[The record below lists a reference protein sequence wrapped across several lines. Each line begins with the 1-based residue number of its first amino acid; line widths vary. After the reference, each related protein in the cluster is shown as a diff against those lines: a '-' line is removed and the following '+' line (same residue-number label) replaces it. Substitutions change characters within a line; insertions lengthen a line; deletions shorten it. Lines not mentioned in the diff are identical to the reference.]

1 MVAIV
6 TENAA
11 AEQEVHDMFVS
22 INPADGSSREVA
34 AAFDDAQLEQAL
46 EQAAQAAP
54 HWRALPLG
62 DRCALMH
69 RAADVLRARREEFA
83 RVMTQEMGKPIGE
96 ARAEVEKSALGCDYY
111 ADHGPAFLADEV
123 IASDAGHSLVA
134 YQPLGTVLAIMP
146 WNFPFWQVFR
156 FAAPAL
162 VAGNTGLLKHASNVP
177 QCALAVEA
185 VFREAGF
192 PAGVF
197 RTLMIPSSRVAGV
210 IEDARVHAV
219 TLTGSEPAGRQVA
232 ATAGAALKKTVLELG
247 GSDPF
252 IVLADADLDL
262 AVETAV
268 ASRFLNTGQSCIAAK
283 RFIVVPEIAD
293 AFVERF
299 RVAAEAL
306 PVGDPLD
313 EHNRMGPMARHDL
326 RDELHRQV
334 SDSIAQGAG
343 AVTGCVPQDGPG
355 AYYPPSILDRVAPGI
370 RAYKEELFGPVASV
384 IRAADEADAVRIAN
398 DTDFGLGGSV
408 WTGDAARGER
418 IARRLQCGSAFV
430 NGLVKSDPRLPFGGV
445 KHSGYGRELSHHG
458 MHEFLNAKTIWVK

>member
-1 MVAIV
+1 
-6 TENAA
+6 
-11 AEQEVHDMFVS
+11 MFVS
-22 INPADGSSREVA
+22 TNPADGSTHDVI
-34 AAFDDAQLEQAL
+34 AAFTGVQLEAVLQQTAL
-46 EQAAQAAP
+46 AAP
-54 HWRALPLG
+54 AWRETAIG
-62 DRCALMH
+62 ERCALM
-69 RAADVLRARREEFA
+69 RKAAAVLRTHSGDYARL
-83 RVMTQEMGKPIGE
+83 MTQEMGKPIGE
-96 ARAEVEKSALGCDYY
+96 ARAEIEKCALGCDYY
-111 ADHGPAFLADEV
+111 ADNGPAFIADEL
-123 IASDAGHSLVA
+123 IETDAGRSLVA

-192 PAGVF
+192 PDGVF
-197 RTLMIPSSRVAGV
+197 RTLMIPSAQVAGV

-232 ATAGAALKKTVLELG
+232 ATAAAMLKKSVLELG

-252 IVLADADLDL
+252 IILADADLDL
-262 AVETAV
+262 AVENAV
-268 ASRFLNTGQSCIAAK
+268 ASRFLNTGQSCISAK
-283 RFIVVPEIAD
+283 RFIVVPEIAED
-293 AFVERF
+293 FVGRF
-299 RVAAEAL
+299 RRAAEAL

-313 EHNRMGPMARHDL
+313 EHNRMGPMARLDL
-326 RDELHRQV
+326 RAELHQQV
-334 SDSIAQGAG
+334 SDSIAQGAV
-343 AVTGCVPQDGPG
+343 AVTGCAPLSGTG
-355 AYYPPSILDRVAPGI
+355 AYYPPSILDQVRPGI

-384 IRAADEADAVRIAN
+384 IRATDAADAIRIAN

-408 WTGDAARGER
+408 WTRDTARGER
-418 IARRLQCGSAFV
+418 LARQLQCGSAFV

-458 MHEFLNAKTIWVK
+458 MHEFVNAKTIWVK